1 MRVRDLMTREVATVS
16 EHDSLK
22 EAARIMTEKGVSGLP
37 VVDTEGVVVGML
49 SEADFVERAGGERAG
64 LVAMLFDRDVRRLKA
79 EVVGQAMSK
88 NVVSVDG
95 DASYTVAARLMD
107 RKRVKRLPVV
117 DGAGRLIGIVS
128 RSDVLGV
135 FARPDE
141 AIVDHI
147 TERIVKETLDLEP
160 GAVTVVVEEGQVTLR
175 GEVPTRMEA
184 RLLEDL
190 SKSVDGVLG
199 VDSQV
204 RYERDDTRTSEGSR
218 TRGAP
223 RPNW

>member
-1 MRVRDLMTREVATVS
+1 MRVRDLMTKEVATIS
-16 EHDSLK
+16 EDDSLK
-22 EAARIMTEKGVSGLP
+22 EAARIMTEKRVSGLP
-37 VVDTEGVVVGML
+37 VVDSEGIVIGML
-49 SEADFVERAGGERAG
+49 SEADFVERAGNERAG
-64 LVAMLFDRDVRRLKA
+64 LVAMLFDRNVRRLKA
-79 EVVGQAMSK
+79 EVVGQAMTK
-88 NVVSVDG
+88 NVITVDG
-95 DASYTVAARLMD
+95 DAPYTLAARLMD

-117 DGAGRLIGIVS
+117 DGAGRLLGIVS

-141 AIVDHI
+141 AIADHI
-147 TERIVKETLDLEP
+147 RQRIINETLDLEP
-160 GAVTVVVEEGQVTLR
+160 DSVTVAVEEGQVSLM

-190 SKSVDGVLG
+190 SKAVDGVLA

-204 RYERDDTRTSEGSR
+204 RYRHDDTRTSEGR